1 MKQKKSKIIIILII
15 IVILVIILAS
25 LGIAYFATD
34 LFKSNKTLFA
44 KYAGQIAD
52 ENQGFIENALQ
63 QYNEKKQ
70 SNTYS
75 DKGTFSVNASANSS
89 TTNLD
94 NVN

>member
-52 ENQGFIENALQ
+52 ENQGFI
-63 QYNEKKQ
+63 
-70 SNTYS
+70 
-75 DKGTFSVNASANSS
+75 
-89 TTNLD
+89 
-94 NVN
+94 